1 MTAGLA
7 LTQSVM
13 KGSREMDAQVQAVV
27 PECTRAS
34 EENRMSFV
42 EVVKKLME
50 AGVESYLADFRRGTK
65 TYYLPSGE
73 FFEVHAER
81 ITAQPAA
88 KFHQLGVEAA
98 IREAQAN
105 KPDYTYKGFC
115 EKVLAAGCA
124 GYIVSLA
131 GRRAVYF
138 GRTAETHVELFPSAK

>member
-1 MTAGLA
+1 
-7 LTQSVM
+7 
-13 KGSREMDAQVQAVV
+13 MDAQVQAVV
-27 PECTRAS
+27 AECTRAS

-50 AGVESYLADFRRGTK
+50 AGVESYLTDFRRATK
-65 TYYLPSGE
+65 TYYLPNGE
-73 FFEVHAER
+73 FFEVPAEA
-81 ITAQPAA
+81 IAAQPAA
-88 KFHQLGVEAA
+88 KFHQPRIEAA

-124 GYIVSLA
+124 GYIVSLS

>member
-1 MTAGLA
+1 
-7 LTQSVM
+7 
-13 KGSREMDAQVQAVV
+13 MDAQVKAVV
-27 PECTRAS
+27 VECSRAS

-50 AGVESYLADFRRGTK
+50 AGVESYLTDFRRGTK

-73 FFEVHAER
+73 FFEVPAEG
-81 ITAQPAA
+81 IATQPAA
-88 KFHQLGVEAA
+88 KFHQSGIEAA

-124 GYIVSLA
+124 GYIVSLS